1 MTRAH
6 ELRTR
11 KDYLQTL
18 VDWDADPA
26 TNGMVRVISG
36 VRRSGK
42 SSLLEL
48 YKQHVGS
55 EKVVS
60 VNFEDFSTLGLRE
73 AQRFH
78 EEMTAR
84 IAATGATHLHVD
96 EVQELDDWS
105 QVINSLRLHEN
116 LTITVTGS
124 NASMFVGEG
133 LTYLAGR
140 YIQLE
145 MFPLSLHEYS
155 SFAPEAPSQPSA
167 RYAEWMRGT
176 LPAAAQAGSPK
187 IRREINNAIFDSIF
201 ARDIALRGAIK
212 DPDIFMRVAR
222 FVFDN
227 VGSQLSAHKIANYLT
242 SAGAK
247 TTQPTVERYLGLL
260 VDAHMLYRCG
270 RFDVRGKAHLKG
282 GAKYYFVDPGLR
294 DVLLGANSSNA
305 GHDLEN
311 MVYLELLRRGFSVAV
326 GNTPQGEVDF
336 VVTRD
341 KERYYVQV
349 ALTALD
355 DKTLHRELSSF
366 RGLPAGSHCILLT
379 FDAMPLNTGEVVHL
393 HAADFLDG
401 APLR

>member
-26 TNGMVRVISG
+26 ANGMVRVISG

-227 VGSQLSAHKIANYLT
+227 VGSQLSSHKIANYLT

-247 TTQPTVERYLGLL
+247 RRNQRWSGTWVFWSMRTCSIAVTALMSVGKRISKAVPSIILSTQDCVT
-260 VDAHMLYRCG
+260 C
-270 RFDVRGKAHLKG
+270 
-282 GAKYYFVDPGLR
+282 
-294 DVLLGANSSNA
+294 
-305 GHDLEN
+305 
-311 MVYLELLRRGFSVAV
+311 YLERTRRMPGTIWKIWSI
-326 GNTPQGEVDF
+326 
-336 VVTRD
+336 
-341 KERYYVQV
+341 
-349 ALTALD
+349 
-355 DKTLHRELSSF
+355 SSCF
-366 RGLPAGSHCILLT
+366 GGDSRLQLEMRRTEKST
-379 FDAMPLNTGEVVHL
+379 SW
-393 HAADFLDG
+393 
-401 APLR
+401 

>member
-26 TNGMVRVISG
+26 TKGMVRVISG

-145 MFPLSLHEYS
+145 MFPLSLHG
-155 SFAPEAPSQPSA
+155 
-167 RYAEWMRGT
+167 R
-176 LPAAAQAGSPK
+176 
-187 IRREINNAIFDSIF
+187 I
-201 ARDIALRGAIK
+201 
-212 DPDIFMRVAR
+212 
-222 FVFDN
+222 
-227 VGSQLSAHKIANYLT
+227 
-242 SAGAK
+242 
-247 TTQPTVERYLGLL
+247 LG
-260 VDAHMLYRCG
+260 
-270 RFDVRGKAHLKG
+270 
-282 GAKYYFVDPGLR
+282 
-294 DVLLGANSSNA
+294 
-305 GHDLEN
+305 
-311 MVYLELLRRGFSVAV
+311 
-326 GNTPQGEVDF
+326 
-336 VVTRD
+336 VV
-341 KERYYVQV
+341 
-349 ALTALD
+349 
-355 DKTLHRELSSF
+355 
-366 RGLPAGSHCILLT
+366 
-379 FDAMPLNTGEVVHL
+379 
-393 HAADFLDG
+393 
-401 APLR
+401 APLVLVSR